1 MISSSDITVVI
12 PSIPPRASLLNRAL
26 SSVQLQTL
34 PAGAISVA
42 VDTERQGA
50 AATRRRALAGATSAW
65 TAFLDDDD
73 EMRWESEYRH
83 LELLAAHAEETNA
96 DFVYSWFD
104 TYPLGRDPF
113 PVEFLTA
120 PWWPDR
126 PRHTTI
132 TVMVK
137 TELAKEVNFELSG
150 STPEFANED
159 WIFILKCNELG
170 KISHLSN
177 VKTWTWHH
185 DSGNTSGLPTRW

>member
-1 MISSSDITVVI
+1 MITSSDIAVVI
-12 PSIPPRASLLNRAL
+12 PTIPPRTGLLQRAIA
-26 SSVQLQTL
+26 SVQSQIL

-42 VDTERQGA
+42 VDTEHQGA
-50 AATRRRALAGATSAW
+50 AGTRADALTGVVAARRPW

-73 EMRWESEYRH
+73 EFLNMH
-83 LELLAAHAEETNA
+83 LARLAAHAEETGA

-104 TYPLGRDPF
+104 TVPLGCDPF
-113 PVEFLTA
+113 PAEFLTA

-132 TVMVK
+132 TVMVR
-137 TELAKEVNFELSG
+137 TELAQQVSFDLRA

-159 WIFILKCNELG
+159 WAFILECNRLG
-170 KISHLSN
+170 KISHLCN
-177 VKTWTWHH
+177 EKTWLWHH

>member
-1 MISSSDITVVI
+1 VDEVITSSDITVVT
-12 PSIPPRASLLNRAL
+12 PTIPPRAGLLQRAIA
-26 SSVQLQTL
+26 SVAAQTL
-34 PAGAISVA
+34 PAGNISLA

-50 AATRRRALAGATSAW
+50 AGTRARALEPVRSAW

-73 EMRWESEYRH
+73 EFLPQH
-83 LELLAAHAEETNA
+83 LERLVAHAEETGA

-104 TYPLGRDPF
+104 TVPFGRDPF
-113 PVEFLTA
+113 PPEFLTE

-132 TVMVK
+132 TVMVR
-137 TELAKEVNFELSG
+137 TELAQQISFDLQA

-159 WIFILKCNELG
+159 WAFILECNRLG
-170 KISHLSN
+170 KISHLQN
-177 VKTWTWHH
+177 EKTWLWHH

>member
-1 MISSSDITVVI
+1 MIKGSDITVVI
-12 PSIPPRASLLNRAL
+12 PTIPPRSGLLTRAL
-26 SSVQLQTL
+26 ASVAAQTL
-34 PAGAISVA
+34 PAGAISIA

-50 AATRRRALAGATSAW
+50 AATRQRALDGVKSKW

-73 EMRWESEYRH
+73 EFLETH
-83 LELLAAHAEETNA
+83 LAELATHAEETDA

-104 TYPLGRDPF
+104 TRPLGCDPF
-113 PVEFLTA
+113 PLEFLTE

-137 TELAKEVNFELSG
+137 TELAQQVGFELSG
-150 STPEFANED
+150 STPEYANED

-170 KISHLSN
+170 KISHLQN
-177 VKTWTWHH
+177 RKTWIWSH